1 MSQPPQTP
9 DATPDPAE
17 RTSPG
22 WPAPDTSWPAP
33 DASWP
38 APGAQPVPDWA
49 AAGPAWQ
56 PAAGRVAPPAASG
69 APGRSRWVLAG
80 AALTGL
86 AAGAVG
92 ATVLG
97 SAVFI
102 GSAEEI
108 GRSIGQEMAPALS
121 EGVRDGMVEGNQ
133 ESMDALLGGMLG
145 EEDMGSWYGDPA
157 GDVEQFPPVAP
168 GDLGPDAELD
178 AYAQACF
185 AGELQA
191 CDDLMY
197 ESPPLSEYEEYAST
211 CGGRVKEFAVPA
223 CTDLE

>member
-1 MSQPPQTP
+1 MSQPPQNP
-9 DATPDPAE
+9 DATPDPAG
-17 RTSPG
+17 RTSAG
-22 WPAPDTSWPAP
+22 WPAP

-38 APGAQPVPDWA
+38 APGTQPVPDWA
-49 AAGPAWQ
+49 ATGPAWQ
-56 PAAGRVAPPAASG
+56 QPVAVPVAPPASPPS
-69 APGRSRWVLAG
+69 PGRGGWVLAG
-80 AALTGL
+80 AALAGL

-92 ATVLG
+92 ATVLV

-121 EGVRDGMVEGNQ
+121 EGVRDGMVEGSQ
-133 ESMDALLGGMLG
+133 ESMDAMLGGMLAEG
-145 EEDMGSWYGDPA
+145 EMGGWYGDPA
-157 GDVEQFPPVAP
+157 GDVEQSPPVAP

-178 AYAQACF
+178 AYAQDCF

-197 ESPPLSEYEEYAST
+197 ESPPLSDYEEYAST

-223 CTDLE
+223 CTELE